1 MKDWLLL
8 ETGLD
13 KLSDLARSEILV
25 FRSGDGL
32 RPEPGDL
39 QNAVDTLCSRA
50 ETRGDKP
57 VTVILVPLDEAH
69 ELEVQLSQ
77 RWGIN
82 NMKTLD
88 LGPNVA

>member
-1 MKDWLLL
+1 M
-8 ETGLD
+8 T
-13 KLSDLARSEILV
+13 A
-25 FRSGDGL
+25 
-32 RPEPGDL
+32 
-39 QNAVDTLCSRA
+39 
-50 ETRGDKP
+50 
-57 VTVILVPLDEAH
+57 ILVPLDEAH

>member
-1 MKDWLLL
+1 MRDWLLI

-13 KLSDLARSEILV
+13 KLSDLARADLLV
-25 FRSGDGL
+25 FRSGDAM

-39 QNAVDTLCSRA
+39 QRAVDSLCTRA
-50 ETRGDKP
+50 EVSGDRP
-57 VTVILVPLDEAH
+57 ITAILVPLDEAS

-82 NMKTLD
+82 NMRILD
-88 LGPNVA
+88 LGPNVD